1 MLLLFTADIPRGV
14 FCEWSKAEV
23 TENPSW
29 GAPKCDYGAFC
40 VHHVTM
46 SGWAVNSNVVLLLG
60 LIGLL

>member
-1 MLLLFTADIPRGV
+1 MTVWGGAVWAVGKLLFTADIPRDV

-23 TENPSW
+23 TENPSL

-46 SGWAVNSNVVLLLG
+46 SGRE
-60 LIGLL
+60 